1 MDQSDC
7 VNIRTYFALND
18 DDKLT
23 IVVVGVD
30 ASGADMMDGV
40 LLNRALN
47 CPTTCFINPEL
58 MI

>member
-1 MDQSDC
+1 

-30 ASGADMMDGV
+30 ASGADMTDGV

-47 CPTTCFINPEL
+47 CPTTCFTNSEL